1 MMRNTWVAAALTAAM
16 VIGAGMMGRV
26 DATDERQT
34 AKPAPAPVAT
44 STTPLDLNAATAA
57 DLQKLPGIGPALAAR
72 IVEYRQK
79 AGGFKKVEELMNV
92 QGIGEASFL
101 KLKSLVAIAPA
112 KTAER

>member
-16 VIGAGMMGRV
+16 VIGGSMMARADAADAG
-26 DATDERQT
+26 QT
-34 AKPAPAPVAT
+34 TKPAPTPAAT
-44 STTPLDLNAATAA
+44 ATAPLDLNAATLA

-79 AGGFKKVEELMNV
+79 SGGFKKIEELMNI
-92 QGIGEASFL
+92 QGIGEQSFL
-101 KLKSLVAIAPA
+101 KLKALVAIAPA

>member
-1 MMRNTWVAAALTAAM
+1 
-16 VIGAGMMGRV
+16 MGRV